1 MKIVEYLSF
10 LAEIKNAKG
19 AIRNIEKWMK
29 RFELWEKRTGK
40 IEELSKGNQQK
51 VQLIGALLHDPEFI
65 ILDEPQSGLDPVNMV
80 LVRELLQELR
90 AEGRTILLSTHMMAE
105 AERMADDI
113 ILVHSGKIVLSGTL
127 EEVRN
132 SFGRNTLHMDFEGDG
147 SFLSTLD
154 DVRDASIQTNS
165 AELSLKE
172 GGDPQKVLASSIGR
186 LRIRRFELAAPSL
199 EAIFI
204 DKVGADTLENAR

>member
-1 MKIVEYLSF
+1 
-10 LAEIKNAKG
+10 
-19 AIRNIEKWMK
+19 
-29 RFELWEKRTGK
+29 RFELWDKRSGK

-51 VQLIGALLHDPEFI
+51 IQLIGALLHDPEFI

-113 ILVHSGKIVLSGTL
+113 ILVHSGKIVLDGTL

-132 SFGRNTLHMDFEGDG
+132 SFGRNTLHIDYEGDG

-172 GGDPQKVLASSIGR
+172 GGDPQRVLAASIDR

-204 DKVGADTLENAR
+204 DKVGADTLEKSR